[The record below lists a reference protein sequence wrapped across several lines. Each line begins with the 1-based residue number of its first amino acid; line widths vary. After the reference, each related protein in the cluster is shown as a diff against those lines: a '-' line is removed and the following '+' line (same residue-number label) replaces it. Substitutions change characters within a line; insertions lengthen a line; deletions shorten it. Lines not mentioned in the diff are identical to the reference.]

1 MKPRTALI
9 IVLMAM
15 ITVFLVFI
23 VLYFKENIRKTKE
36 IKVEDIN
43 VEDVLEKKRNQE
55 EIDKIEEEAIERA
68 IEKEK
73 EERMMD
79 IENKDVE
86 IIRREGYTQE
96 ELDFIANPD
105 KKAEE
110 AVLKD
115 LYVPDDEPE
124 QKPYTQSE
132 LDAIA
137 NPNTQNQLEANVISD
152 THNESEE
159 FEPAEEFILEDS
171 NPEN

>member
-1 MKPRTALI
+1 
-9 IVLMAM
+9 MAM

-110 AVLKD
+110 NVLKD

-137 NPNTQNQLEANVISD
+137 NPGGQNEQNELEAIVVPD
-152 THNESEE
+152 TQNESEE

>member
-9 IVLMAM
+9 ILLMAM

-36 IKVEDIN
+36 INVEDIN

-68 IEKEK
+68 IEIEK
-73 EERMMD
+73 EERITE

-86 IIRREGYTQE
+86 TIRREGYTQE

-110 AVLKD
+110 NVLKD
-115 LYVPDDEPE
+115 LYVPEDKPE

-137 NPNTQNQLEANVISD
+137 NPGGKNEQNELEAILLPESP
-152 THNESEE
+152 NESEE
-159 FEPAEEFILEDS
+159 EPILEDS

>member
-36 IKVEDIN
+36 INVEDIN

-68 IEKEK
+68 IEIEK
-73 EERMMD
+73 EERITE

-86 IIRREGYTQE
+86 TIRREGYTQE

-110 AVLKD
+110 NVLKD
-115 LYVPDDEPE
+115 LYVPEDKPE

-137 NPNTQNQLEANVISD
+137 NPGGKNEQNELEAILLPESP
-152 THNESEE
+152 NESEE
-159 FEPAEEFILEDS
+159 EPILEDS